1 MYLDVHGRGWH
12 ESSAFTH
19 DGTVA
24 PPLSHPQWK
33 GPNVD
38 MSSVCAR
45 IQGYTEESPYPI
57 PPHLNPALTEDR
69 QMRIT
74 GSGQIQLWQFLLE
87 LLSDA
92 RNGPCITWEGTQ
104 GEFKLVDPD
113 EVARRWGERKSKP
126 NMNYDKLSRA
136 LRYYYDKNIMTKVHG
151 KRYAYKFDFAGLA
164 QALQPSIP
172 PSEAY
177 THHYVSSDWL
187 LQHGYPP
194 ATPTVNL
201 TANHY
206 HQPVT
211 QVHQSLFGVSPSH
224 SPHANSGSFYHHHYH
239 HHRWS
244 PAGAHNNVAGHYS
257 SPYHTSSTPHHQ
269 ASQHFPVTHMTSPP
283 PAGTSAITTQSAQFP
298 PASGIATHSSIQTA
312 PPYNDPVHAHY
323 KYAHHS
329 SYQLDHQASRF
340 RPGGQDT
347 SITLPTVNHSLNT
360 YMGTCY

>member
-1 MYLDVHGRGWH
+1 MAAC
-12 ESSAFTH
+12 EA
-19 DGTVA
+19 
-24 PPLSHPQWK
+24 LSLK
-33 GPNVD
+33 
-38 MSSVCAR
+38 
-45 IQGYTEESPYPI
+45 
-57 PPHLNPALTEDR
+57 
-69 QMRIT
+69 

-164 QALQPSIP
+164 QALQPSVP
-172 PSEAY
+172 PPDAY

-187 LQHGYPP
+187 LPHGYQHAP
-194 ATPTVNL
+194 PTVNL

-211 QVHQSLFGVSPSH
+211 QVHQSIFGASPTH
-224 SPHANSGSFYHHHYH
+224 PAHPNSSSFYHHHYH

-244 PAGAHNNVAGHYS
+244 PTSGHNGVSGHYS
-257 SPYHTSSTPHHQ
+257 PHYHSP
-269 ASQHFPVTHMTSPP
+269 
-283 PAGTSAITTQSAQFP
+283 TSAHHHHLQNSQPYPSLAP
-298 PASGIATHSSIQTA
+298 PASPTGAVSSCVTPTAAGQLPATPGPVVVATSSSQPIPLYHHQH
-312 PPYNDPVHAHY
+312 NFHH
-323 KYAHHS
+323 KYANHAG
-329 SYQLDHQASRF
+329 YQLEHQPSHF
-340 RPGGQDT
+340 RQNHQGSGIPIPGA
-347 SITLPTVNHSLNT
+347 NHGLNS